1 MITYKELIS
10 LIEGKTSASQRRR
23 NQRGFSH
30 NEIKSE
36 YSDRPSLVVSVKKV
50 RKNQK
55 EQEKEDDR
63 IAKDSALKEDIEF
76 NKLISEEE
84 LDSFLEEVLAE
95 ELYLESN
102 MNIKARHDVALRF
115 KKSEQ
120 SRERATKLALSHKA
134 DEATIEHRAR
144 KMAVMLMKKK
154 LAKKSLD
161 KLSVQ
166 EKEHLEDLIKKKHII
181 VDKLAAKLKQKL
193 LKLERKRLEK

>member
-10 LIEGKTSASQRRR
+10 LIEGKTSAAQRRR

-30 NEIKSE
+30 NEIKNE

-84 LDSFLEEVLAE
+84 LDIFLEE

-115 KKSEQ
+115 KKSEHT
-120 SRERATKLALSHKA
+120 RERAAKLALSHKA

-154 LAKKSLD
+154 LAKKPLD

-181 VDKLAAKLKQKL
+181 VDKLAAKLKQKI